1 MATVISIAVFGAA
14 GCLARYWI
22 SSTVNRLMGLGAFPY
37 GTLAVNL
44 IGAFFIG
51 LVMELSL
58 RSTMLSHGMKVA
70 LTIGFMGGLT
80 TFSTFSVE
88 TFVLIEKGHFFVA
101 LMNVLISV
109 TLCLLATWLGIV
121 AVRSV

>member
-14 GCLARYWI
+14 GCLARYWL
-22 SSTVNRLMGLGAFPY
+22 SSAVNRLMGFAAFPY

>member
-1 MATVISIAVFGAA
+1 MTTVISIAVFGAA

-22 SSTVNRLMGLGAFPY
+22 SSAVNRLMGLGAFPY

>member
-1 MATVISIAVFGAA
+1 MATVISIALFGAA
-14 GCLARYWI
+14 GCVTRYWI
-22 SSTVNRLMGLGAFPY
+22 SGYMNRLMGQGGFPY

-51 LVMELSL
+51 LVMELGL

-80 TFSTFSVE
+80 TFSTFSME
-88 TFVLIEKGHFFVA
+88 TFVLIEKGHFFTA
-101 LMNVLISV
+101 LLNVLVSV
-109 TLCLLATWLGIV
+109 ILCLFATWLGIL